1 MVADEVAAVTADTFV
16 AVLTP
21 EQRRR
26 VEREVELPELKP
38 APVVAGDTLGVLRL
52 RLDDALLAQVELI
65 AADSVGR
72 MSVWEK
78 LLSYF

>member
-1 MVADEVAAVTADTFV
+1 MAAVTSDTFV

-26 VEREVELPELKP
+26 VERRVELPEEQP
-38 APVVAGDTLGVLRL
+38 APVAAGDTLGVLHL
-52 RLDDALLAQVELI
+52 RLDDAVLARVELV
-65 AADSVGR
+65 AADSVAR